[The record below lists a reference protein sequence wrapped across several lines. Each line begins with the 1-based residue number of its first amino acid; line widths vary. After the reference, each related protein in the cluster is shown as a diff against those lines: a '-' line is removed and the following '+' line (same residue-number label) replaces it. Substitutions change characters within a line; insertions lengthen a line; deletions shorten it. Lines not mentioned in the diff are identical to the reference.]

1 MFMNYNAGQG
11 ELKNWI
17 VEETAFDSAFQGKCE
32 VVMSQ
37 GNGYMGA
44 RSATEEKYVGQVR
57 NLFVAGT
64 YNKFDADEVTE
75 LPNSADMSSIEIFI
89 DGRRFHLET
98 GEVSNYSR
106 RLNVKNGELIRE
118 FTWTNNEGKSF
129 EMRFRRFFSQ
139 ANLHL
144 MAFDVQVKAL
154 NSDAKIEIRSG
165 VDAQLS
171 NSGAQ
176 HFHEGEK
183 RIYDKRFIELLQHTT
198 ESKVDFVFLTSHR
211 YLVDGQE
218 TEIDP
223 SLAMDR
229 RKVWVNINYDLK
241 TGETFGTEKVGV
253 VHTSR
258 DKQFDVEGYELQALR
273 DHALTNLKNNAD
285 RSFDELL
292 EESAAEWDKRWAGMN
307 ITIGGSD
314 FDQLA
319 IRFAQ
324 YQLNIFTP
332 MHDSRFGIGAKGLS
346 GEGYKGHSFWDTEVF
361 MLPFF
366 IYTMPE
372 VARSLLEYRFKTL
385 DGARKKA
392 KDNGYIGAQFPWE
405 SALTGEEVTPV
416 WGAVDIITGKSTK
429 IWSGFIEQHITC
441 DITYALWQYYQ
452 ITGDQKFMDD
462 MGYEIMFDTATFW
475 TSRLDWLEDR
485 NMWGICDVIG
495 PDEYKEHIDNN
506 AFTNYM
512 AVENIKLA
520 IRYYEDL
527 EASNP
532 ELLAKLSDKL
542 NLVEARQMWLDRVDN
557 IYLPKP
563 RAEDKVI
570 PQDDTYLQKEIIDLT
585 KYKEQPFVGGLFQD
599 YNLEQVNDMQVSKQA
614 DIMVLFL
621 QQEDKFDLETK
632 LANWNYYEPK
642 TLHDSSLSLSTHS
655 VLASD
660 VGNPELS
667 YDLFQQ
673 AASIDIGQNMKS
685 SDHGI
690 HAASIG
696 GMWQCVVYGFGGVRM
711 LGGNL
716 RINPNLPKQWE
727 SLNFP
732 IYWKG
737 ERLEVTVD
745 QEQVRIE
752 RPEFNG
758 QVLNIEVAGELR
770 VIDSTEVTFNV

>member
-1 MFMNYNAGQG
+1 MFMNYSAGQG

-37 GNGYMGA
+37 GNGYMGT

-57 NLFVAGT
+57 NTFIAGT
-64 YNKFDADEVTE
+64 FNKFDENEVTE
-75 LPNSADMSSIEIFI
+75 LPNAADMSAIEIFI

-98 GEVSNYSR
+98 GEVSKYSR

-118 FTWTNNEGKSF
+118 FNWTNSEGKTF
-129 EMRFRRFFSQ
+129 AMRFRRFISQ

-144 MAFDVQVKAL
+144 MAFQVEVTPVDCEATV
-154 NSDAKIEIRSG
+154 EIRSG

-171 NSGAQ
+171 NTGAQ

-198 ESKVDFVFLTSHR
+198 ESKVDFVFITTHR
-211 YLVDGQE
+211 TFVDGIEEVIEPVLQ
-218 TEIDP
+218 
-223 SLAMDR
+223 MDR
-229 RKVWVNINYDLK
+229 RKVWVNLSRELK
-241 TGETFGTEKVGV
+241 AGETLTTEKTGV

-258 DKQFDVEGYELQALR
+258 DKAFDVEGYELQALR
-273 DHALTNLKNNAD
+273 GHALENIKASAE
-285 RSFDELL
+285 RRFDELL
-292 EESAAEWDKRWAGMN
+292 ADSAVEWDRRWDGMN

-392 KDNGYIGAQFPWE
+392 SDNGYIGAQFPWE

-452 ITGDQKFMDD
+452 ITGDQKFMDE

-475 TSRLDWLEDR
+475 TSRLEWLEER
-485 NMWGICDVIG
+485 EMWGICNVIG

-512 AVENIKLA
+512 VVENIRLA
-520 IRYYEDL
+520 IRYYDDL
-527 EASNP
+527 AANNP
-532 ELLAKLSDKL
+532 ELLAALSEKLDL
-542 NLVEARQMWLDRVDN
+542 EQARKMWLEKVED
-557 IYLPKP
+557 IYLPQP
-563 RAEDKVI
+563 REEDKVI
-570 PQDDTYLQKEIIDLT
+570 PQDDTYLQKEVIDLT

-599 YNLEQVNDMQVSKQA
+599 YNLEQVNEMQVSKQA
-614 DIMVLFL
+614 DLMVLFL
-621 QQEDKFDLETK
+621 QLEDKFDLETK

-667 YDLFQQ
+667 YDLFSQ
-673 AASIDIGQNMKS
+673 AAAIDIGQNMKS

-711 LGGNL
+711 LGGKL
-716 RINPNLPKQWE
+716 RIKPNLPESWD

-737 ERLEVTVD
+737 ERLEITVD
-745 QEQVRIE
+745 GSSVRVE

-758 QVLNIEVAGELR
+758 MPVEIEIAGQPQLIEA
-770 VIDSTEVTFNV
+770 TEATFNV